1 MFSSLSNANVNYT
14 IKEKVMLVIKRGS
27 GLILRKLGFLV
38 ILPLKKNLIKFKDK
52 KIRKI
57 IKENVVVIVV
67 EVVKRYKKMKMKV

>member
-1 MFSSLSNANVNYT
+1 
-14 IKEKVMLVIKRGS
+14 MLVIKRGS